1 MPWEF
6 VSFLFSI
13 YQRNIYINLT
23 RCVYWDVYNDQ
34 IHYINTIK
42 LGSNNIS
49 VKVVVLF
56 SAVMIEGDSLD
67 IASADNRNISRF
79 SVTTI
84 QL

>member
-1 MPWEF
+1 M
-6 VSFLFSI
+6 
-13 YQRNIYINLT
+13 
-23 RCVYWDVYNDQ
+23 YNDQ

-49 VKVVVLF
+49 VKVVVIF
-56 SAVMIEGDSLD
+56 SAVMIKDDSLD